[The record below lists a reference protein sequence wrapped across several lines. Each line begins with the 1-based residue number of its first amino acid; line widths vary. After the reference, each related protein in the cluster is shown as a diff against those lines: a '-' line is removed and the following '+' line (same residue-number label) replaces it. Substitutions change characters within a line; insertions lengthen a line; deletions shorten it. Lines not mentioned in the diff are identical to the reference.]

1 MQESNETGGIMGKAA
16 AGFSGPLL
24 GLLVLLVFPSVGL
37 GDIYKYVDANGVI
50 HFTDRP
56 THNQFSLYLKEKKKE
71 KSEVL
76 EIISR
81 YASQFQLEEAL
92 VNAVIKVESDY
103 NPSVVSRKGAQGM
116 MQLMPQ
122 TARELDVRDPLNPED
137 NIRGGTRYLRQM
149 LDRFKDLDL
158 ALAAYNAGPS
168 AVSRYGGIPPY
179 EETRNYVIRVK
190 KYLQQYRQDKESYL

>member
-1 MQESNETGGIMGKAA
+1 
-16 AGFSGPLL
+16 
-24 GLLVLLVFPSVGL
+24 
-37 GDIYKYVDANGVI
+37 VDANGVI

-56 THNQFSLYLKEKKKE
+56 THNQFRLYLKEKKKE

-168 AVSRYGGIPPY
+168 AVTRYGGIPPY

>member
-1 MQESNETGGIMGKAA
+1 MGKVA
-16 AGFSGPLL
+16 AGFAWPLL
-24 GLLVLLVFPSVGL
+24 GLLFILVFPTIGM

-56 THNQFSLYLKEKKKE
+56 THNQFNLYLKEKKE
-71 KSEVL
+71 KPEVR

-81 YASQFQLEEAL
+81 YANQFRLEEAL
-92 VNAVIKVESDY
+92 INAVIKVESDY
-103 NPSVVSRKGAQGM
+103 NPRAVSRKGAQGM

-122 TARELDVRDPLNPED
+122 TARELDVRDPLNPDD

-168 AVSRYGGIPPY
+168 AVTRYGGIPPY

-190 KYLQQYRQDKESYL
+190 KYLQQYRQDQESYL

>member
-1 MQESNETGGIMGKAA
+1 MGKVA
-16 AGFSGPLL
+16 AGFAWPLL
-24 GLLVLLVFPSVGL
+24 GLLFILVFPSVGM

-56 THNQFSLYLKEKKKE
+56 THNQFNLYLKEKKE
-71 KSEVL
+71 KPEVR

-81 YASQFQLEEAL
+81 YANQFRLEEAL
-92 VNAVIKVESDY
+92 INAVIKVESDY
-103 NPSVVSRKGAQGM
+103 NPRAVSRKGAQGM

-122 TARELDVRDPLNPED
+122 TARELDVRDPLNPDD

-168 AVSRYGGIPPY
+168 AVTRYGGIPPY

>member
-1 MQESNETGGIMGKAA
+1 MGKAA
-16 AGFSGPLL
+16 GDFSGLLL
-24 GLLVLLVFPSVGL
+24 GFLIVFSFPSVGM
-37 GDIYKYVDANGVI
+37 GDIYKYVDENGVI
-50 HFTDRP
+50 HFTDSP
-56 THNQFSLYLKEKKKE
+56 TSNRFNLYLRE
-71 KSEVL
+71 SNNGSVR

-103 NPSVVSRKGAQGM
+103 NPRAVSRKGAQGI

-122 TARELDVRDPLNPED
+122 TARELDVRDPLSPEE

-149 LDRFKDLDL
+149 LDRFKDVDL

-168 AVSRYGGIPPY
+168 AVSRFGGIPPY
-179 EETRNYVIRVK
+179 EETINYVNRVK
-190 KYLQQYRQDKESYL
+190 KYLRLYRRNKES

>member
-1 MQESNETGGIMGKAA
+1 MGKVA
-16 AGFSGPLL
+16 AGFAWPLL
-24 GLLVLLVFPSVGL
+24 GLLFILVFPKTGM

-56 THNQFSLYLKEKKKE
+56 THNQFNLYLKEKKE
-71 KSEVL
+71 KPEVR

-81 YASQFQLEEAL
+81 YANQFRLEEAL
-92 VNAVIKVESDY
+92 INAVIKVESDY
-103 NPSVVSRKGAQGM
+103 NPRAVSRKGAQGM

-122 TARELDVRDPLNPED
+122 TARELDVRDPLNPDD

-168 AVSRYGGIPPY
+168 AVTRYGGIPPY